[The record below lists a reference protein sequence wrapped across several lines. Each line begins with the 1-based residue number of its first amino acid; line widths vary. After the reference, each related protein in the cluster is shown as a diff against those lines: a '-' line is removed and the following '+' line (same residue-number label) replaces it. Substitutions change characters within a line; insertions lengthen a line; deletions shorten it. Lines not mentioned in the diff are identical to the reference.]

1 MHTLQDQPC
10 RVSIAH
16 LAGSAFHTSFTG
28 LALHTLQGQHTKPE
42 TLTSKSKIARARGH
56 IAKIKRVFVF
66 TLDCNNCIYCY
77 GTGDDIANQPTGRKT
92 KLTEVSFHLVTIQRT
107 WQCMLVAEIVEPLL
121 VEASL
126 RKGQ

>member
-1 MHTLQDQPC
+1 MNSTPASQPK
-10 RVSIAH
+10 A
-16 LAGSAFHTSFTG
+16 
-28 LALHTLQGQHTKPE
+28 P
-42 TLTSKSKIARARGH
+42 TSKTKIARAWGH
-56 IAKIKRVFVF
+56 IANIKRVFVF

-107 WQCMLVAEIVEPLL
+107 WQCMLVAQIVEPLL
-121 VEASL
+121 DEASL